1 MLVSRKSKFISLFTL
16 VVLLFF
22 TLNTKAFSNEKS
34 ILILGDSLS
43 AGYGMSIDQ
52 AWVALS
58 QQYYNDNNKRVDLIN
73 ASISG
78 ETTAGGLR
86 RLPGLL
92 EQHNV
97 DGLLIE
103 LGGNDGLQGHPT
115 GNIETN
121 LEAIIELA
129 KQQDIKVAL
138 MQIRIPPNYGKRYR
152 QAFEGLYPAIAEKH
166 QVTYL
171 PFFIEELAT
180 QAEFMQ
186 NDGIHPNQQ
195 AQPLISQKMR
205 QQLLELVFD

>member
-1 MLVSRKSKFISLFTL
+1 M
-16 VVLLFF
+16 
-22 TLNTKAFSNEKS
+22 NTKAFSNEKS

>member
-1 MLVSRKSKFISLFTL
+1 
-16 VVLLFF
+16 
-22 TLNTKAFSNEKS
+22 
-34 ILILGDSLS
+34 
-43 AGYGMSIDQ
+43 MSIDQ